1 MKKLT
6 GMLLAC
12 TMLVGLMAGC
22 STTPTATTTTTTT
35 AANDTTA
42 ADATTTAA
50 ADETTAAAAQGLTDD
65 IVVISRED
73 GSGTRGAFIELM
85 GVEVKDEAGNKSD
98 MTTPGAVIANKTDVM
113 LTQVSGNKAAIGYVS
128 LGALNDTVKAL
139 SIDGVEA
146 TNENVKNGS
155 YAVAR
160 PFNIATKGTPEE
172 GSLTADFISFIL
184 SKEGQEVISDGYIP
198 VDDAAPAYAGTKPS
212 GKITVGGSSSVTPIM
227 EKLKEAYVA
236 LNPNATIELQQ
247 SDSTAGMTSTIDGAY
262 DIGMASRELKDSEKA
277 ELTGTQIAIDGIA
290 VIVNPENPVNDL
302 SQDAVRAIFT
312 GETTNWANVE

>member
-113 LTQVSGNKAAIGYVS
+113 LTQVAGNKAAIGYVS
-128 LGALNDTVKAL
+128 LGSLNDTVKAL
-139 SIDGVEA
+139 AIDGVEA

-290 VIVNPENPVNDL
+290 VIVNPENPVSDL
-302 SQDAVRAIFT
+302 SQEAVRAIFT

>member
-12 TMLVGLMAGC
+12 AMLVGLMAGC
-22 STTPTATTTTTTT
+22 SATPAATTTTT
-35 AANDTTA
+35 AAKDA
-42 ADATTTAA
+42 AGATTTAA
-50 ADETTAAAAQGLTDD
+50 EAETTAAEAQGLTEN

-113 LTQVSGNKAAIGYVS
+113 LTQVAGNKAAIGYVS
-128 LGALNDTVKAL
+128 LGSLNDTVKAL
-139 SIDGVEA
+139 AIDGVEA

-172 GSLTADFISFIL
+172 GSLTADFIAFIL

-236 LNPNATIELQQ
+236 LNPTATIELQQ

-290 VIVNPENPVNDL
+290 VIVNPENPVSDL
-302 SQDAVRAIFT
+302 SQEAVRAIFT
-312 GETTNWANVE
+312 GETTNWADVK

>member
-1 MKKLT
+1 M
-6 GMLLAC
+6 
-12 TMLVGLMAGC
+12 
-22 STTPTATTTTTTT
+22 S
-35 AANDTTA
+35 
-42 ADATTTAA
+42 
-50 ADETTAAAAQGLTDD
+50 
-65 IVVISRED
+65 
-73 GSGTRGAFIELM
+73 
-85 GVEVKDEAGNKSD
+85 
-98 MTTPGAVIANKTDVM
+98 
-113 LTQVSGNKAAIGYVS
+113 
-128 LGALNDTVKAL
+128 
-139 SIDGVEA
+139 
-146 TNENVKNGS
+146 
-155 YAVAR
+155 R

-172 GSLTADFISFIL
+172 GSLTADFIAFIL

-290 VIVNPENPVNDL
+290 VIVNPENPVSDL
-302 SQDAVRAIFT
+302 SQEAVRAIFT
-312 GETTNWANVE
+312 GETTNWADVK

>member
-12 TMLVGLMAGC
+12 AMLVGLMAGC
-22 STTPTATTTTTTT
+22 SATPAATTTTT
-35 AANDTTA
+35 AAKDA
-42 ADATTTAA
+42 AGATTTAA
-50 ADETTAAAAQGLTDD
+50 EAETTAAEAQGLTEN

-113 LTQVSGNKAAIGYVS
+113 LTQVAGNKAAIGYVS
-128 LGALNDTVKAL
+128 LGSLNDTVKAL
-139 SIDGVEA
+139 AIDGVEA

-172 GSLTADFISFIL
+172 GSLTADFIAFIL

-290 VIVNPENPVNDL
+290 VIVNPENPVSDL
-302 SQDAVRAIFT
+302 SQEAVRAIFT
-312 GETTNWANVE
+312 GETTNWADVK

>member
-85 GVEVKDEAGNKSD
+85 GVQVEDEAGNKSD

-128 LGALNDTVKAL
+128 LGSLNDTVKAL